1 VDTLFHLQKHP
12 SRIPVS
18 HPKINLKYVGIL
30 SANPKILV
38 YTALRRD
45 SDQEQSG
52 SALMT
57 EWQDGHTSAQRLFS
71 LFSTEIIFVVEK
83 KKGLSTTGCASQGSR
98 GLLSAA

>member
-1 VDTLFHLQKHP
+1 LPNMCLRMSCKTTL
-12 SRIPVS
+12 
-18 HPKINLKYVGIL
+18 IL
-30 SANPKILV
+30 SANPQILV